1 MANIN
6 WATLGATIPAKFQD
20 STDQYDMN
28 PEMFSKGMD
37 QLGSVFDRLTREHA
51 IDGMTKAGKQK
62 RLQQLKDKLESL
74 KNELAEAANANYAEQ
89 YPPVPTDTTM
99 KVLGIDP
106 ESPSSNLGKILG
118 FNGVKVTNPTWEPEY
133 SDRDS
138 FTNYA
143 MY

>member
-37 QLGSVFDRLTREHA
+37 ELGSVFDRWTREHA

-62 RLQQLKDKLESL
+62 RLQKLKEKLASL
-74 KNELAEAANANYAEQ
+74 EQELVSAKMSDTGYQADQAYALAANTDPVVLGARAAEAVANYTPSEDMKMVGYTPA
-89 YPPVPTDTTM
+89 YSGPTRNYVPKM
-99 KVLGIDP
+99 
-106 ESPSSNLGKILG
+106 
-118 FNGVKVTNPTWEPEY
+118 
-133 SDRDS
+133 
-138 FTNYA
+138 
-143 MY
+143 